1 MTPETIN
8 AIARLA
14 NNDDFLSFV
23 KDIKDRRDRMALD
36 GVDIKDQIDR
46 LRNDGRVQE
55 LKFII
60 KQIEDARGNAEAI
73 RKLKESNPGFV

>member
-14 NNDDFLSFV
+14 NNDDFLFFV
-23 KDIKDRRDRMALD
+23 KDIKDRRDKMALD

-60 KQIEDARGNAEAI
+60 KQIEDARGNGEAI
-73 RKLKESNPGFV
+73 RMLYESNPGFV